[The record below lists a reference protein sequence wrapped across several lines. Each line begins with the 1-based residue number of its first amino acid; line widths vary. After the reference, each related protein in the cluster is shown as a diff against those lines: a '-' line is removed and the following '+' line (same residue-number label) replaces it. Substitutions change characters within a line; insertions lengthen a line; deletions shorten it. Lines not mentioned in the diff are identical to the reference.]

1 MDSQKILRALENLGF
16 TRVEAEVY
24 AYLVGNSPAT
34 GYQIAKAIGRTR
46 GAAYCVL
53 ESLASKGAVVVEI
66 GNTHMW
72 RAVPA
77 REFLEIME
85 RRFLAGKR
93 EAADAL
99 KHVDAAPPDN
109 LVYQLKTVE
118 QVYQRARTLLRSSRR
133 AVLVDVDP
141 EPYEMIRADILA
153 AIKRKTRV
161 ALICPE
167 ALKLPGARI
176 STYFS
181 GYKILTRFPAHQMV
195 VAADGREF
203 LISSLSKDGRR
214 VIQACWSASPFLSWV
229 VWTYLKMN
237 ILAEEFV
244 SLLEAGAPIS
254 KVRASYRSYFKHMPP
269 YSAPGSK
276 ELMKLFDRG

>member
-1 MDSQKILRALENLGF
+1 MNLQRTLRALENLGF

-46 GAAYCVL
+46 AAAYCVL

-77 REFLEIME
+77 REFLDVLE

-99 KHVDAAPPDN
+99 RHVDAAPPDN

-118 QVYQRARTLLRSSRR
+118 QVYGRARTLVRSSRK
-133 AVLVDVDP
+133 AVLIDIDP
-141 EPYEMIRADILA
+141 EPYQTIRAEIVA
-153 AIKRKTRV
+153 AVRRKIKV

-167 ALKLPGARI
+167 EVRLPGART
-176 STYFS
+176 STYFP
-181 GYKILTRFPAHQMV
+181 GYQILTRFPARQMV
-195 VAADGREF
+195 VAVDGKEF

-214 VIQACWSASPFLSWV
+214 VIQACWSASPFLAWV

-244 SLLEAGAPIS
+244 TLLEAGAPIG
-254 KVRASYRSYFKHMPP
+254 KVRASYRSYFKHLPP
-269 YSAPGSK
+269 YSSPGARG
-276 ELMKLFDRG
+276 LAKLFEAE